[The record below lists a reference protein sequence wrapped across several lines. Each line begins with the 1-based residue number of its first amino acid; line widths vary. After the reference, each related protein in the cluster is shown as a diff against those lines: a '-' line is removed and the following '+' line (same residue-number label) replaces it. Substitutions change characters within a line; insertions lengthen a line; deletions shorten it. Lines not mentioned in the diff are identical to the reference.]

1 MVCGTDCLA
10 GWVVGCLVGWLGA
23 GLGWAGLGDWLP
35 GWLPGWLALGLVG
48 LGWHGLGRAESNGF
62 KMFCY
67 LRGLGFNLQI

>member
-1 MVCGTDCLA
+1 MVCGAGCLA
-10 GWVVGCLVGWLGA
+10 GWVVGCLVGWLGT
-23 GLGWAGLGDWLP
+23 GLGWAGLC
-35 GWLPGWLALGLVG
+35 GWLPGWLARGLVG